1 MAFHPK
7 GLGDLPTEIAVFPLP
22 GALLLP
28 GGRLPLNIFEPRYLA
43 LVEDSLGAGRCFG
56 MIQPD
61 PCAQPEV
68 SARVSTE
75 ASPGTLPG
83 AAQGASRGAP
93 GPGLYRTGCLG
104 RLSSF
109 AETEDGRFLIS
120 LTGLIRFTVEE
131 ELPGRAG
138 YRRVRPRY
146 DAFAGDL
153 DRSPLPS
160 ALDRP
165 ALLGAL
171 RAYFRTHGIEA
182 NWESIERLED
192 AALVTN
198 LAMVCPFEPAEKQ
211 ALLEAPDPAARA
223 ATLTAMLRMDSLARP
238 GQDIRPS

>member
-7 GLGDLPTEIAVFPLP
+7 GLGDLPAEIAVFPLP

-56 MIQPD
+56 MTQPD
-61 PCAQPEV
+61 P
-68 SARVSTE
+68 
-75 ASPGTLPG
+75 
-83 AAQGASRGAP
+83 GAP
-93 GPGLYRTGCLG
+93 PGPSGPGLYRTGCLG

-153 DRSPLPS
+153 DRTPLS
-160 ALDRP
+160 HGLDRP

-171 RAYFRTHGIEA
+171 GAYFRARGIEA

-211 ALLEAPDPAARA
+211 ALLEAPDSAARA